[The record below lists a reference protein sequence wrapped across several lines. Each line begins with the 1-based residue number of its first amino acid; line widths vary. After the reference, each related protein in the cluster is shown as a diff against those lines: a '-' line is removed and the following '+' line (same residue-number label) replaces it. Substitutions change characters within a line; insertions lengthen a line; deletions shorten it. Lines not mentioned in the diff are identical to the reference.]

1 MGQLR
6 IILDKGIIASPFKV
20 SSHGE
25 GFGLETVI
33 GGERLR
39 YYLLYWDEVVIPTNN
54 LLHVGVAQDED
65 LLISQG
71 ILKRP
76 SVSLSRIGGDGGKSL
91 LQSQAI
97 VAEALM
103 GMEPG
108 KWVFMQDGDKLN
120 LSEEHSEIRNNI
132 TLDIANIMPVPPVE
146 TPIEDILEFKLNR
159 KDELHEL
166 WHYLDELCLQVQR
179 EPDRAL
185 AQRLI
190 TNNFGKAI
198 ENSIA
203 VTSEKWRKFHL
214 TNFKPTISLDYKNL
228 VGGAAAEV
236 MSNYLPFLDGAPTG
250 FAAVFG
256 VAVSTLKVSADI
268 SLTPRAPKTEEQ
280 LKLAYLSEITRRLY

>member
-1 MGQLR
+1 M
-6 IILDKGIIASPFKV
+6 DKGIIASPFKV
-20 SSHGE
+20 NSNGDE
-25 GFGLETVI
+25 FGFETVI

-54 LLHVGVAQDED
+54 LIHIGVAPDED

-76 SVSLSRIGGDGGKSL
+76 SVKLTQVGGDGGRSL
-91 LQSQAI
+91 LQSQAV

-120 LSEEHSEIRNNI
+120 LSEKFSEVRNNI
-132 TLDIANIMPVPPVE
+132 TLDIANIMPVPPVD
-146 TPIEDILEFKLNR
+146 TPIEDILEFKINR

-166 WHYLDELCLQVQR
+166 WHYLDDLCIQVQR

-190 TNNFGKAI
+190 THDFGKAV

-203 VTSEKWRKFHL
+203 VTREKWRGFHL
-214 TNFKPTISLDYKNL
+214 TNFKPTVSLDYKNL
-228 VGGAAAEV
+228 VGGAAAEA
-236 MSNYLPFLDGAPTG
+236 MASYLPMLEGLPKG
-250 FAAVFG
+250 VAAVFG
-256 VAVSTLKVSADI
+256 VAISTLKISADI
-268 SLTPRAPKTEEQ
+268 SLTPRAPQTKEQ
-280 LKLAYLSEITRRLY
+280 LKLAYLSEITKRLY